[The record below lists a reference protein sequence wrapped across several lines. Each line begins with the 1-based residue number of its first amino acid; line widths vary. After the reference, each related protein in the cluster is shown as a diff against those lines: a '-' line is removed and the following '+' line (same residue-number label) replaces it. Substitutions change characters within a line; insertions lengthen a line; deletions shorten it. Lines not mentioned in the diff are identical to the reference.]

1 MAPIMIWGLSIFT
14 VKRTGLKLRLQNR
27 SGPQSRMDGNMRDFL
42 KSAAYT
48 WQHWS
53 WIERITLLLLVI
65 VLYVALPS
73 ALLVLR

>member
-1 MAPIMIWGLSIFT
+1 
-14 VKRTGLKLRLQNR
+14 
-27 SGPQSRMDGNMRDFL
+27 MRDFF

-65 VLYVALPS
+65 VLYIALPS